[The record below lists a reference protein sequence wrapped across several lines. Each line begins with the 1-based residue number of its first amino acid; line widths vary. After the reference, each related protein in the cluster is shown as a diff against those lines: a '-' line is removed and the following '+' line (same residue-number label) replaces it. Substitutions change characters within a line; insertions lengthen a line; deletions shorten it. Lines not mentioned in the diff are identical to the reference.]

1 MASFA
6 LRQFFTNKLR
16 DMARIYLD
24 NAATSFPKPEAVYA
38 AVDHYQRHL
47 GAAAGRGAYGTS
59 GEVGGIIERLRQ
71 NLARL
76 FQGESSQQFAFTFN
90 GTDALNLAIHGVLR
104 PGDHVI
110 TTAAEHNSVLRP
122 LRSLGDQGVAVTV
135 VDVDEHGR
143 VSVDAVR
150 EAFRPTTRLMVVTH
164 ASNVTGVIQ
173 PIERLVEVARERGV
187 LSLLDAAQT
196 AGHVPIDLTAWPVDL
211 LACPG
216 HKGLLG
222 PLGTGVLYVRPGVEG
237 LLRTVRQGGTGT
249 ASESETHPRVMP
261 AMLEAGNLNVA
272 GLVGLEAS
280 TRWLME
286 RGVARLEGKAQQ
298 LTRYLLEG
306 LRGIEGIRV
315 YGDDGGPRVGVV
327 SFTLA
332 DWPPS
337 DLANVLDTEFG
348 IETRA
353 GLHCAPRIH
362 ERLGTLSQGGTL
374 RASVG
379 PLTSEVEI
387 DAILDALRQISG

>member
-1 MASFA
+1 MASFEW
-6 LRQFFTNKLR
+6 RRIFTNKLR

-47 GAAAGRGAYGTS
+47 GTAAGRGAYETA
-59 GEVGGIIERLRQ
+59 GEVGAIIERLRQ

-76 FQGESSQQFAFTFN
+76 FQGESSHQFAFPFN

-104 PGDHVI
+104 PGDHVV

-122 LRSLGDQGVAVTV
+122 LRALVDQGVSVTV

-150 EAFRPTTRLMVVTH
+150 DAFRPTSRLMVVTH

-173 PIERLVEVARERGV
+173 PIERLVELARERGV

-222 PLGTGVLYVRPGVEG
+222 PLGTGVLYVRPGVEN

-249 ASESETHPRVMP
+249 ASESEMHPRIMP
-261 AMLEAGNLNVA
+261 TMLEAGNLNVA

-280 TRWLME
+280 TRWLLE
-286 RGVARLEGKAQQ
+286 RGVARLEGEAQK

-306 LRGIEGIRV
+306 LRGIEGVRV

-362 ERLGTLSQGGTL
+362 GRLGTLSQGGTL

-379 PLTSEVEI
+379 PFTTKAEI
-387 DAILDALRQISG
+387 DAILEAMGQISG